1 MKSFFNLGT
10 SNHVVDNA
18 LARQFAEWLNSVPE
32 LSANNRTKRSTS
44 KVDLLGR
51 FLREVYPGA
60 NQIPTAMIRMLSNP
74 TISPDRK
81 ASSAS
86 ILHKDT
92 YDRCSEP
99 SSSLECPESFLSLT
113 NTDKCIHDP
122 STEMT
127 FDEANAYTLNL
138 EGGNADLFQFTNEEE
153 TKELFEY
160 VKSGKQ
166 NSIKNDIKKITIQ
179 YSISL

>member
-1 MKSFFNLGT
+1 M
-10 SNHVVDNA
+10 
-18 LARQFAEWLNSVPE
+18 ARQFAEWLKSVPE
-32 LSANNRTKRSTS
+32 LSANNRTKRSVS
-44 KVDLLGR
+44 KEDLLGR

-86 ILHKDT
+86 LLHKDT

-99 SSSLECPESFLSLT
+99 ETSLECPESFVSMK
-113 NTDKCIHDP
+113 NTEKCIHDP
-122 STEMT
+122 SKEMT
-127 FDEANAYTLNL
+127 SIEANAYRLNL
-138 EGGNADLFQFTNEEE
+138 DGGNAQLFPFTNAEE

-160 VKSGKQ
+160 VKSGEIIFLKLCSA
-166 NSIKNDIKKITIQ
+166 NT
-179 YSISL
+179 YT

>member
-1 MKSFFNLGT
+1 MFSYFCCFTILGT

-44 KVDLLGR
+44 KEDLLGR

-92 YDRCSEP
+92 YDRCAEP
-99 SSSLECPESFLSLT
+99 SSSLECPESFVSLE

-127 FDEANAYTLNL
+127 FNGANTYMLNL
-138 EGGNADLFQFTNEEE
+138 QGGNANLFQFTNEEE
-153 TKELFEY
+153 TKKLFEY
-160 VKSGKQ
+160 VKSGKN
-166 NSIKNDIKKITIQ
+166 NSIQKNVQQIII
-179 YSISL
+179 

>member
-1 MKSFFNLGT
+1 
-10 SNHVVDNA
+10 
-18 LARQFAEWLNSVPE
+18 
-32 LSANNRTKRSTS
+32 
-44 KVDLLGR
+44 
-51 FLREVYPGA
+51 
-60 NQIPTAMIRMLSNP
+60 MLSNP

-99 SSSLECPESFLSLT
+99 SSSLECPDLFASLK

-122 STEMT
+122 NTEMT
-127 FDEANAYTLNL
+127 FNEASDYMLNL
-138 EGGNADLFQFTNEEE
+138 NGDNANLFQFTNEGK

-166 NSIKNDIKKITIQ
+166 NSI
-179 YSISL
+179 